1 MISISIIE
9 CIEADLVHHLIFIG
23 IQMNSG
29 GIGLVTTNL
38 IMDLIKETVSDLME
52 TLVGMVIIIGAM
64 VIAGIILII
73 DGEIFTTLGIGTTGV
88 IDMDGIT
95 HIIINPKI
103 EETFHTVKVEE
114 VLLTHQ
120 K

>member
-1 MISISIIE
+1 
-9 CIEADLVHHLIFIG
+9 
-23 IQMNSG
+23 
-29 GIGLVTTNL
+29 
-38 IMDLIKETVSDLME
+38 MDLIKETVSDLME

-114 VLLTHQ
+114 VLPITTGM
-120 K
+120 